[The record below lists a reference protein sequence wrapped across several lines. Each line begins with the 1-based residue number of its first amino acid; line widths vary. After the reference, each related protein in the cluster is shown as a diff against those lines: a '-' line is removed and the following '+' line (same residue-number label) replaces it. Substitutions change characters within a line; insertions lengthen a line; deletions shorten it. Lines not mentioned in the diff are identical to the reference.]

1 MCNKCLK
8 QQYQMAKMYAGS
20 HLHSIYHTLSLSTNY
35 SRKKKELSVYLHLLD
50 DKKIKRIAPL
60 KRC

>member
-50 DKKIKRIAPL
+50 E
-60 KRC
+60 